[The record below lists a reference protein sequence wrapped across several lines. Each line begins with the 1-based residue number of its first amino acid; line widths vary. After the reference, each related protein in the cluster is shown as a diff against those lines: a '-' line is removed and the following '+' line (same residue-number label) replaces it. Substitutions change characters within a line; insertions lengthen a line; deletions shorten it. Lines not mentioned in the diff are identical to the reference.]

1 MQYFFNTE
9 SGRIESLD
17 AVRTYH
23 KQFGSGYNFRQY
35 LSACMTENGG
45 ALRPLR
51 QHIMKLVDELRRAD
65 ELDDDER
72 KEKIKEIEYLR
83 RLEK

>member
-1 MQYFFNTE
+1 MYFYNTE
-9 SGRIESLD
+9 TEKVESIED
-17 AVRTYH
+17 VRKNH
-23 KQFGSGYNFRQY
+23 KQFGSSPFQKY

-51 QHIMKLVDELRRAD
+51 QHIMKLEDELKRAD

-72 KEKIKEIEYLR
+72 KARLNEIEDLR

>member
-1 MQYFFNTE
+1 MYFYNTE
-9 SGRIESLD
+9 TEKIESIED
-17 AVRTYH
+17 IRKNYYAP
-23 KQFGSGYNFRQY
+23 FGSSPFQEYI
-35 LSACMTENGG
+35 SACMTENGG

-51 QHIMKLVDELRRAD
+51 QHIMKLEDELKRTD

-72 KEKIKEIEYLR
+72 KARLNEIEYLR